1 MKKIVFATVLVFF
14 FSYIHAQIKDPVS
27 WKYEAVKKSGDTY
40 ELVITATVEKPWHI
54 YSQNTGAGGPVP
66 TNFSFKKSPLV
77 DLTGKTQEVG
87 KLQKTYDNNFKTNV
101 LYYSGQVVFKQLV
114 KLKGNVKTNVSGVV
128 EYMVCDDQQCLP
140 PTKKSFEIK
149 L

>member
-1 MKKIVFATVLVFF
+1 MKKLLAFLVFGMY
-14 FSYIHAQIKDPVS
+14 FSVAHAQIKDPVS
-27 WKYEAVKKSGDTY
+27 WKYAAVKKSADTY
-40 ELVITATVEKPWHI
+40 EVVITASVEKPWHI

-66 TNFSFKKSPLV
+66 TSFSFKKNPLV
-77 DLTGKTQEVG
+77 SVEGKTIELG
-87 KLQKTYDNNFKTNV
+87 KLQKVYDNNFKTEV

-114 KLKGNVKTNVSGVV
+114 KVRGNVKTNISGTV

-140 PTKKSFEIK
+140 PTKKSFDVK

>member
-1 MKKIVFATVLVFF
+1 MKKIVFVFALMFF

-66 TNFSFKKSPLV
+66 TNFTFKKNPLV
-77 DLTGKTQEVG
+77 DLSGKTQEVG

-114 KLKGNVKTNVSGVV
+114 KVKGNVKTNVSGVV

>member
-1 MKKIVFATVLVFF
+1 MFF

-27 WKYEAVKKSGDTY
+27 WKYEAVRKSGDTY

-66 TNFSFKKSPLV
+66 TNFTFKKNPLV
-77 DLTGKTQEVG
+77 DFSGKTKEVG

-101 LYYSGQVVFKQLV
+101 LYYSGQVVFKHLV
-114 KLKGNVKTNVSGVV
+114 KVKGNVKTNVSGVV

-140 PTKKSFEIK
+140 PTKKSIEIK

>member
-1 MKKIVFATVLVFF
+1 MKKVVFAAVLLFF

-27 WKYEAVKKSGDTY
+27 WKYEAVKKNGDTY

-66 TNFSFKKSPLV
+66 TNFTFKKNPLV

-114 KLKGNVKTNVSGVV
+114 KVKGNVKTNVSGVV

>member
-1 MKKIVFATVLVFF
+1 MKKVVFATVLLLF
-14 FSYIHAQIKDPVS
+14 FSYIHAQIKDPVN

-66 TNFSFKKSPLV
+66 TNFSFKKNPLV
-77 DLTGKTQEVG
+77 NLSGKTQEVG

-114 KLKGNVKTNVSGVV
+114 KVKGNVKTNVSGVV

>member
-1 MKKIVFATVLVFF
+1 MKKVVFATVLLFF
-14 FSYIHAQIKDPVS
+14 FSYIHAQIKDPVN

-66 TNFSFKKSPLV
+66 TNFSFKKNPLV
-77 DLTGKTQEVG
+77 NLSGKTQEVG

-114 KLKGNVKTNVSGVV
+114 KVKGNVKTNVSGVV